1 MNLCDSICE
10 WCSEIELA
18 LVGVGV
24 EIGADEAG
32 VGSRSQRLLLF
43 CFRKNLLVPVDITNR
58 D

>member
-24 EIGADEAG
+24 EIGADEAR
-32 VGSRSQRLLLF
+32 VGSRSQRLLF
-43 CFRKNLLVPVDITNR
+43 FVFIKTF
-58 D
+58 